1 MSSLEMSSPE
11 MSSPEVSSLETRQEA
26 PAAAQTAAGL
36 DLERIRADFPILKR
50 QVNGKPL
57 VYLDNAASS
66 QMPQQVI
73 DCLVHYQNT
82 QHANINRAVH
92 TLSELATNEFEA
104 ARRTL
109 QQFIHAREEREV
121 IFTSG
126 TTDAI
131 NLVMHGY
138 GRKFIGPGDE
148 IILTTMEHH
157 SNIVPWQMLAE
168 EQGATIRVVPINDA
182 GELLIDEY
190 QQLFNPRTKFVAVT
204 QVSNALG
211 TINPIKQMIAFAHEQ
226 GVPVLVD
233 GAQAVPHMPVDVQD
247 LDCDFY
253 AFSGHKLCGPTGIGI
268 LYGKA
273 ALLESMQ
280 PFKGGGDMIL
290 SVTFEKTTY
299 NEIPHK
305 FEAGTPPIAAAIGLG
320 AAVDYL
326 SAIGMDAIAAHET
339 ALLDYATE
347 QLGRLPGV
355 HIIGTA
361 SHKAAVLSFVV
372 DGVHPH
378 DLGTLLNLDGV
389 AVRTGHHCAQPVM
402 QRLKVPATSRASFAF
417 YNTMAE
423 VDVLVAGIRAVQKV
437 FS

>member
-1 MSSLEMSSPE
+1 MTASQSALKPR
-11 MSSPEVSSLETRQEA
+11 PG
-26 PAAAQTAAGL
+26 PAF
-36 DLERIRADFPILKR
+36 DVERIRADFPILGLR
-50 QVNGKPL
+50 PGGKPL

-66 QMPQQVI
+66 QMPQPVI
-73 DCLVHYQNT
+73 DRLVRYQRT
-82 QHANINRAVH
+82 QHANIHRAVH
-92 TLSELATNEFEA
+92 TLSEIATAEYEE
-104 ARRTL
+104 ARRKL
-109 QQFIHAREEREV
+109 ARFINAREEREV

-126 TTDAI
+126 TTEAV
-131 NLVMHGY
+131 NLAMHGY
-138 GRKFIGPGDE
+138 GRKFIGAGDE
-148 IILTTMEHH
+148 IILTTLEHH

-168 EQGATIRVVPINDA
+168 EKGARIRVVPINDA
-182 GELLIDEY
+182 GELLVDDYEK
-190 QQLFNPRTKFVAVT
+190 LFNEHTRFVGVAH
-204 QVSNALG
+204 VSNALG
-211 TINPIKQMIAFAHEQ
+211 SVNPVKRIIAFARAR

-233 GAQAVPHMPVDVQD
+233 GAQAVPHMKVDVQD

-273 ALLESMQ
+273 ALLERMQ

-290 SVTFEKTTY
+290 SVSFEKTTY
-299 NEIPHK
+299 NVIPQK

-326 SAIGMDAIAAHET
+326 SAIGIDAIAAHELG
-339 ALLDYATE
+339 LLEYATG
-347 QLGRLPGV
+347 QLERMPGV
-355 HIIGTA
+355 RIIGTA
-361 SHKAAVLSFVV
+361 REKAAVLSFAL

-378 DLGTLLNLDGV
+378 DVGTLLNQDGV

-402 QRLKVPATSRASFAF
+402 QRFRVPATSRASFAF

-423 VDVLVAGIRAVQKV
+423 VDALVAGIRNVQKV

>member
-1 MSSLEMSSPE
+1 MSATQATLKSRSS
-11 MSSPEVSSLETRQEA
+11 SAFDV
-26 PAAAQTAAGL
+26 
-36 DLERIRADFPILKR
+36 ERIRADFPILKLT
-50 QVNGKPL
+50 VNDKPL

-73 DCLVHYQNT
+73 DRLVRYQTT

-92 TLSELATNEFEA
+92 YLSEVATSEFEE
-104 ARRTL
+104 ARRKL
-109 QQFIHAREEREV
+109 QHFINANEEREV

-138 GRKFIGPGDE
+138 GRKFIGAGDE
-148 IILTTMEHH
+148 IILTTLEHH

-168 EQGATIRVVPINDA
+168 EKGAKIRVVPINDA

-190 QQLFNPRTKFVAVT
+190 EKLFNERTKFVGVMH
-204 QVSNALG
+204 VSNALG
-211 TINPIKQMIAFAHEQ
+211 TINPIKEMIAFAHAR

-233 GAQAVPHMPVDVQD
+233 GAQAAPHMKVDVQD

-253 AFSGHKLCGPTGIGI
+253 ALSGHKLCGPTGIGI
-268 LYGKA
+268 LYGRA
-273 ALLESMQ
+273 ALLENMQ

-290 SVTFEKTTY
+290 SVTFEKTIY
-299 NEIPHK
+299 NTIPHK

-326 SAIGMDAIAAHET
+326 SAIGMDAIAAHEL
-339 ALLDYATE
+339 ALLEYATE
-347 QLGRLPGV
+347 QINSMPGV
-355 HIIGTA
+355 RIIGTA
-361 SHKAAVLSFVV
+361 EHKAAVLSFAV

-378 DLGTLLNLDGV
+378 DIGTLLNQEGV

-402 QRLKVPATSRASFAF
+402 QRFHVSATSRASFAF
-417 YNTMAE
+417 YNSMDE
-423 VDVLVAGIRAVQKV
+423 VDALIAGIRTVQKI
-437 FS
+437 FT

>member
-1 MSSLEMSSPE
+1 MS
-11 MSSPEVSSLETRQEA
+11 A
-26 PAAAQTAAGL
+26 IQTALKIRSPSAF
-36 DLERIRADFPILKR
+36 DVECIRADFPILKLT
-50 QVNGKPL
+50 VNNKPL

-66 QMPQQVI
+66 QMPQPVI
-73 DCLVHYQNT
+73 DRLAHYQTT

-92 TLSELATNEFEA
+92 YLSELATSEFEE
-104 ARRTL
+104 ARRKL
-109 QQFIHAREEREV
+109 QRFINAPEEREV

-138 GRKFIGPGDE
+138 GRKFIGAGDE
-148 IILTTMEHH
+148 IILTTLEHH

-168 EQGATIRVVPINDA
+168 EKGVKIRVVPINDA

-190 QQLFNPRTKFVAVT
+190 EKLFNERTKFVGVMH
-204 QVSNALG
+204 VSNALG
-211 TINPIKQMIAFAHEQ
+211 TINPVKEMIAFAHAR

-233 GAQAVPHMPVDVQD
+233 GAQAAPHMKVDVQD

-268 LYGKA
+268 LYGRA
-273 ALLESMQ
+273 ALLENMQ

-299 NEIPHK
+299 NIIPHK

-326 SAIGMDAIAAHET
+326 SAIGMDAIAAHELN
-339 ALLDYATE
+339 LLKYATE
-347 QLGRLPGV
+347 QINAMPGV
-355 HIIGTA
+355 RIIGTA
-361 SHKAAVLSFVV
+361 EHKAAVLSFAV

-378 DLGTLLNLDGV
+378 DIGTLLNQEGI

-402 QRLKVPATSRASFAF
+402 QRLHVPATSRASFAF
-417 YNTMAE
+417 YNTMDE
-423 VDVLVAGIRAVQKV
+423 VDTLIAGIRTVQKV
-437 FS
+437 FT